1 MPIIVLGYD
10 FADDG
15 IGYEVRDDDVGSLL
29 LSLQPGGHL
38 QYSTVQYITIIQYS
52 AVQHSSPPGPR
63 RRERTPSSPRPAG
76 AAPPSSS

>member
-10 FADDG
+10 FADDD

-38 QYSTVQYITIIQYS
+38 QYSTVQYSTVQYS
-52 AVQHSSPPGPR
+52 TVQYTIMWRFHSPGVGVGLVAV
-63 RRERTPSSPRPAG
+63 G
-76 AAPPSSS
+76 AVEDVG